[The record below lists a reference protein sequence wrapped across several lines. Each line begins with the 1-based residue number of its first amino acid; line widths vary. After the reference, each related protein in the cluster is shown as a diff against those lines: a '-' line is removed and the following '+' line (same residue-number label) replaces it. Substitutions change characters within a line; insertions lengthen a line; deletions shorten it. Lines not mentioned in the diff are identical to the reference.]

1 MRLEIRRLACVAL
14 VALVALTATTA
25 ISGAPAP
32 AARKATTRKVAAI
45 GKMPAVAAEVL
56 STRSRMAEDLQTLCD
71 EVGGRATGSRAY
83 EAALEWGKEAFRRA
97 GVDSVELESYDA
109 PAKWEGVRAA
119 ASVVLPRRFPL
130 RVVSFGN
137 APSTRGTLMAAL
149 VDAGT
154 GHKADFDRLGAK
166 ARGAIALVRSKPML
180 SFDDLFAEYL
190 AGPEMLKSAEASGV
204 AAVLFTSTRPR
215 DLLYRHTITFDGTI
229 ISLPI
234 AQVARED
241 GLRLARLLER
251 GLDLTV
257 SLDIENQVGG
267 PWKGKNVVAEIRGSE
282 KPDEIVLLGAH
293 LDSWDLGT
301 GALDNGVNSALV
313 VEVARAIAAGPRP
326 KRTVRFVLFTGEENG
341 LLGSRGYV
349 ASHKDEM
356 DRYDAVLIHDIGD
369 GRILG
374 YFTDGRPDIHGS
386 LGKALAPV
394 APWGAAGMND
404 EAILGTDNFDFL
416 LEGVPNLIANQET
429 AKYLPDYHA
438 ASDTFDKVDM
448 GQARK
453 NAAIAAVA
461 VSGIANA
468 PGRLGKRQSR
478 AEIERV
484 LEKSGVADQMKT
496 YGLWAD
502 WESGK
507 RGRK

>member
-14 VALVALTATTA
+14 VALVALTATTVV
-25 ISGAPAP
+25 SGVPAP
-32 AARKATTRKVAAI
+32 AARRATAAAA
-45 GKMPAVAAEVL
+45 GKMPAIASEVL
-56 STRSRMAEDLQTLCD
+56 SPRSRMAEDLQILCD
-71 EVGGRATGSRAY
+71 DIGGRVTGSRAY

-97 GVDSVELESYDA
+97 GVDTVELESYDA
-109 PAKWEGVRAA
+109 PAKWEGERAA

-149 VDAGT
+149 VDAGNGT
-154 GHKADFDRLGAK
+154 KTDFDRLGAK
-166 ARGAIALVRSKPML
+166 ARGAIALVRTKPML

-204 AAVLFTSTRPR
+204 AAILFISTRPR
-215 DLLYRHTITFDGTI
+215 DLLYRHSITFDGTI
-229 ISLPI
+229 VSLPV

-241 GLRLARLLER
+241 GLRLARMLEKGR
-251 GLDLTV
+251 DLKV
-257 SLDIENQVGG
+257 SLEIENRVGG
-267 PWKGKNVVAEIRGSE
+267 PWKGQNVVAEIRGSE

-313 VEVARAIAAGPRP
+313 IEVARAIAAGPRP

-386 LGKALAPV
+386 LGKALAPAAV
-394 APWGAAGMND
+394 WGAAGMND

-507 RGRK
+507 RGRN